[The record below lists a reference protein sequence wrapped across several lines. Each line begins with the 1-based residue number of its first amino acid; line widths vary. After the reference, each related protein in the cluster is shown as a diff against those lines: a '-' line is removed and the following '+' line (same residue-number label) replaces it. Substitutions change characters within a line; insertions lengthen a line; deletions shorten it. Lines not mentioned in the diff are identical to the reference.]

1 MLVDHVSFRPDRY
14 ASAPTKGAAY
24 AAWTARRLAAGN
36 SMNVLQPAL
45 IAAILWIATMAALAA
60 GPAPQTEVHPDV
72 APPVSPLAA
81 QQLDR
86 LSATRDRPL
95 FSPTRRPPA
104 PPPIVAAAPPPP
116 PSPPDVALLGVVM
129 DGKEARAVVRAGSA
143 AKILRVR
150 IGDDIGDWK
159 VGQIEARQLVLLL
172 DGRAATFTMF
182 ARKNTK
188 GSSNAGTAERSS
200 SGIYQNLAQ
209 QHHTAT
215 DEPVPASR
223 KRTH

>member
-1 MLVDHVSFRPDRY
+1 
-14 ASAPTKGAAY
+14 
-24 AAWTARRLAAGN
+24 
-36 SMNVLQPAL
+36 
-45 IAAILWIATMAALAA
+45 
-60 GPAPQTEVHPDV
+60 
-72 APPVSPLAA
+72 
-81 QQLDR
+81 
-86 LSATRDRPL
+86 
-95 FSPTRRPPA
+95 
-104 PPPIVAAAPPPP
+104 
-116 PSPPDVALLGVVM
+116 M